1 MNKQHI
7 RRSYLDSVI
16 TALDVAQD
24 ADESFESTTQSAH
37 VLADQERERSRQN
50 LDDEAKRIRDE
61 QDVRTQRMQWRLNDL
76 ERIKVRV
83 PAALKQSRS
92 QSSLG
97 ADLTPEEA
105 YRQAKA
111 RYIEAETAFTD
122 TVRDYEW
129 LQRRLKRRAR
139 VIRLLLI
146 SAIISL
152 LSTSTSV
159 SLNNTGTPASLSA
172 AASTQ
177 RTIAAPTDIRMPVVT
192 ETTTT
197 HPPRPTATRTTSIGA
212 LPPSFTPTS
221 RPTNTTVRPPRPT
234 ATRTTSIGA
243 LPPSFTPTSRPTNT
257 TVRPPRPTATERVIC
272 PGLIEPRLVIGER
285 AQVAHNDS
293 NNIRSRPGTSSP
305 RIGSI
310 PGGSQ
315 VTVLDGP
322 VCADGY
328 VWWLVD
334 FERLVGWTAEGGTS
348 YWIRPLDRQTSQA
361 VVRRQ
366 TAAAFQMFDNGYM
379 IWLEY
384 SDQIYVLF
392 SRAEYLVFG
401 DIFDESQS
409 EQTIGIQPPPLRFEP
424 RRGFG
429 LAWRHNEEVR
439 RRLGWALHIETGY
452 TATVV
457 YDPRTRTMTITG
469 PERQFFTLY
478 DDGRWTGG

>member
-1 MNKQHI
+1 MNEQHI

-16 TALDVAQD
+16 IALDVAQD

-37 VLADQERERSRQN
+37 MLADQERKRSRQN

-83 PAALKQSRS
+83 PAALKQSPSR
-92 QSSLG
+92 SSLG
-97 ADLTPEEA
+97 ADRTPEEA

-111 RYIEAETAFTD
+111 SYIEAETAFTD
-122 TVRDYEW
+122 AVRDYEW

-152 LSTSTSV
+152 LSTWFIVNVSLQEQQRRDGDGSTTASTSV

-177 RTIAAPTDIRMPVVT
+177 RTIAAPTDTRMPLIT

-197 HPPRPTATRTTSIGA
+197 
-212 LPPSFTPTS
+212 
-221 RPTNTTVRPPRPT
+221 RPPRPT

-243 LPPSFTPTSRPTNT
+243 LSPSFTSTSRPTNT

-348 YWIRPLDRQTSQA
+348 YWIRPLDRQTSQG

-429 LAWRHNEEVR
+429 LAWRQNEEVR

-478 DDGRWTGG
+478 DDGSWTGG

>member
-197 HPPRPTATRTTSIGA
+197 H
-212 LPPSFTPTS
+212 
-221 RPTNTTVRPPRPT
+221 PPRPT